1 MGARVECSQG
11 GGGSSRAALTQE
23 KAALR
28 PPLQVVLL
36 SQVSFFPTIFNLQ
49 HFLQLIKSQ
58 TTVEVTTII
67 HVTTGFPVQ

>member
-1 MGARVECSQG
+1 MGARVERSQG

-23 KAALR
+23 NTALR
-28 PPLQVVLL
+28 PLPQVALL
-36 SQVSFFPTIFNLQ
+36 SPVSFFPTIFNQQ

-67 HVTTGFPVQ
+67 QVTTGFPVQ